1 MNTQLMQNKFNTKMT
16 AEMCMVTN
24 LTKIG
29 SFLAEQIYKYI
40 FLWYCAHPVFLA
52 WQINLH
58 GYCGTHIII

>member
-1 MNTQLMQNKFNTKMT
+1 MKVLQNKFNTKMT

-40 FLWYCAHPVFLA
+40 FVLCYCAHPVFLV
-52 WQINLH
+52 
-58 GYCGTHIII
+58 C